1 MTTVPL
7 AEPFDRFRA
16 LYHEAAALDRAVM
29 PDHTAFSLG
38 TVDANGQPAV
48 RVVLLKAFDQRG
60 FVFYTNFESRKGRE
74 LAGNPRAALC
84 FYWAPLDRQV
94 RIEGVAEAVS
104 DAEADEYFASRPRG
118 SQVGAWASTQS
129 REEAREGMLEARYAE
144 FEAKFAGGAVPRPPY
159 WSGFRVAPERIE
171 FWHGRPSRLH
181 DRDLYERDGA
191 GWRRRTLYP

>member
-1 MTTVPL
+1 MATVPL
-7 AEPFDRFRA
+7 AEPFDRFRD
-16 LYHEAAALDRAVM
+16 LYDQAAALDRAVM

-38 TVDANGQPAV
+38 TVDAAGQPAV
-48 RVVLLKAFDQRG
+48 RVVLLKAFDERG

-74 LAGNPRAALC
+74 LKANPRAALC
-84 FYWAPLDRQV
+84 FYWAPLARQV
-94 RIEGVAEAVS
+94 RVEGVASPVS
-104 DAEADEYFASRPRG
+104 DEEADAYFASRERG

-129 REEAREGMLEARYAE
+129 REEAREGMLESRYAE
-144 FEAKFAGGAVPRPPY
+144 YDAKFAGGPVPRPPY

-181 DRDLYERDGA
+181 DRELYERDGA

>member
-1 MTTVPL
+1 MTTIPL
-7 AEPFDRFRA
+7 AEPFDRFRD
-16 LYHEAAALDRAVM
+16 LYDQAAALDRAVM
-29 PDHTAFSLG
+29 ADHTAFSLG
-38 TVDANGQPAV
+38 TVDARGRPAV
-48 RVVLLKAFDQRG
+48 RVVLLKAFDERG

-74 LAGNPRAALC
+74 LAGNPHAALC

-94 RIEGVAEAVS
+94 RIEGVASPVS

-129 REEAREGMLEARYAE
+129 REEAKEGMLEARYAE
-144 FEAKFAGGAVPRPPY
+144 FEAKFAGGPVPRPPY

>member
-1 MTTVPL
+1 MTTVTH
-7 AEPFDRFRA
+7 AEPFDRFRD
-16 LYHEAAALDRAVM
+16 LYDQAAALDRAVM

-38 TVDANGQPAV
+38 TVDGRGQPAV
-48 RVVLLKAFDQRG
+48 RVVLLKAFDERG

-74 LAGNPRAALC
+74 LAANPRAALC

-94 RIEGVAEAVS
+94 RIEGIATPVS

-129 REEAREGMLEARYAE
+129 REEAKEGMLEARYAE
-144 FEAKFAGGAVPRPPY
+144 FEAKFAGGPVPRPPY
-159 WSGFRVAPERIE
+159 WSGYRVAPERIE

-181 DRDLYERDGA
+181 DRDLYERA
-191 GWRRRTLYP
+191 GTGWVKRTLYP